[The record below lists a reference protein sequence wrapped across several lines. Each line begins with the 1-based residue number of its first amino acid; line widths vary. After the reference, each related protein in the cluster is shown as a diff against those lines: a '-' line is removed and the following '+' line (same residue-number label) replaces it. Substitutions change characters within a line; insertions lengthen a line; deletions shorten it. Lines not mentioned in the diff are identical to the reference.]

1 MKLTKETL
9 RGVIKEVLKEA
20 NGDEPATTTTGE
32 PGLRAGEREK
42 VGKGA
47 SVQTARVG
55 QKEFAGSSEVTVP
68 EVDVLE
74 AVVARLRE
82 IAAAP
87 GVNMAGGSMIQV
99 LERMLKLLGLK
110 AKGGL
115 EADSPAPDS
124 PDA

>member
-9 RGVIKEVLKEA
+9 RGVIKEVLKEQ
-20 NGDEPATTTTGE
+20 DEPETGL
-32 PGLRAGEREK
+32 GADEREK
-42 VGKGA
+42 VGIGKSITG
-47 SVQTARVG
+47 ARVG
-55 QKEFAGSSEVTVP
+55 QAEFAGSSEVTVA

-74 AVVARLRE
+74 AVVTQLRK

-99 LERMLKLLGLK
+99 LERMLKMLGLK